1 MGLKWLKCADLTFQN
16 AEPATPDRG
25 GLEIRQ
31 IRWNQGQKKSLSC
44 HFNQFYLENYDC
56 KNYLLR
62 IKTAKK

>member
-16 AEPATPDRG
+16 AELATPDRG

-44 HFNQFYLENYDC
+44 YFHQFYLENYDSLQ
-56 KNYLLR
+56 KLLT
-62 IKTAKK
+62 IKTAKN